1 MSVKED
7 MEMGI
12 KTITW
17 VAAGLVLSLVL
28 SACKSVPI
36 TGRQQFLIIS
46 ESEEIDLGLTA
57 YRKTLEEETLS
68 TDAEKVAMVKRV
80 GGRIAAV
87 SGRSDYQWAFNL
99 IEKDVPNAWALPGGK
114 VAIYTGI
121 LKYTQSETGLAVV
134 MGHEVAHALARH
146 GGERMS
152 TGMMTQVG
160 VQGISLLLGQGD
172 PQTTQAVQQAFGIGS
187 QVGIMLP
194 FSRHHESEA
203 DEIGLHLMAKAGY
216 DPREASAFW
225 KRMGQGGGKK
235 PPEFMSTHPSDKS
248 RVLRIEALLPK
259 VLPIYEKNR

>member
-1 MSVKED
+1 
-7 MEMGI
+7 MEQI
-12 KTITW
+12 WKTRAW
-17 VAAGLVLSLVL
+17 VVMAVFCLSLAF

-57 YRKTLEEETLS
+57 YRKTLEEEKLS
-68 TDAEKVAMVKRV
+68 SDAEKVAMVKRV
-80 GGRIAAV
+80 GSRIAAV
-87 SGRSDYQWAFNL
+87 SGRSDYQWEFNL
-99 IEKDVPNAWALPGGK
+99 IEKDIPNAFALPGGK

-121 LKYTQSETGLAVV
+121 LKYTQNETGLAVV

-152 TGMMTQVG
+152 TGMITQIG
-160 VQGISLLLGQGD
+160 VQGIGILLGEGD
-172 PQTTQAVQQAFGIGS
+172 PQATHAVQQAFGIGT

-216 DPREASAFW
+216 DPREASSFW
-225 KRMGQGGGKK
+225 RRMGEDGGQK
-235 PPEFMSTHPSDKS
+235 PPEFMSTHPSDKT
-248 RVLRIEALLPK
+248 RIRRIESQFPL
-259 VLPIYEKNR
+259 VVPIYEGIR